1 MITRLKISQS
11 SNSLLNQRYSNQQ
24 NYFTPNIILRNALMF
39 SLNNGDNFNE
49 KETKIN
55 QLGTEFQISTL
66 FGKDAEIYFML
77 LNEYYK
83 KKLTDDEIVERIVFH
98 IEHGLKSE
106 KFKEVF

>member
-11 SNSLLNQRYSNQQ
+11 SNSLLNQRYSYQQ

-55 QLGTEFQISTL
+55 QLGAEFQISTL

-83 KKLTDDEIVERIVFH
+83 KKLTDDETIKRIVFH
-98 IEHGLKSE
+98 IEQGLKNDSY
-106 KFKEVF
+106 KNIF